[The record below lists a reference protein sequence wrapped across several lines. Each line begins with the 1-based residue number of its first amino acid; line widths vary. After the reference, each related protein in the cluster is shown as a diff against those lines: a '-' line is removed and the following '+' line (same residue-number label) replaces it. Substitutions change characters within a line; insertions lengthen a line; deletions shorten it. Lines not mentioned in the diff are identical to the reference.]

1 MGSAIRITIK
11 SPEVDAKRAEEIAK
25 GAERIHRCEITGEI
39 LGGGNRYVDVTYS
52 DECQEILARRWQEQ
66 LRDALARIPEGDRT
80 RIEPIEGA
88 EDAGVC
94 RERQYDAQIWI
105 DGRAA
110 IHFNPDNEA
119 GLRSGAFHLATLI
132 QVGDRNAH
140 IRAEIESLREENERL
155 RAAQ

>member
-1 MGSAIRITIK
+1 MGTTTDHAAEIRAAYKRLGWNSRKISVRSDYFSMGSAIRITIK

-25 GAERIHRCEITGEI
+25 GAER
-39 LGGGNRYVDVTYS
+39 NRYVTVTYS
-52 DECQEILARRWQEQ
+52 RECEEILSRRWVEQ
-66 LRDALARIPEGDRT
+66 LRDALARIPEGDHT
-80 RIEPIEGA
+80 RIEPIDGA

-119 GLRSGAFHLATLI
+119 GLQSGAFHLATLL
-132 QVGDRNAH
+132 Q
-140 IRAEIESLREENERL
+140 E
-155 RAAQ
+155 Q